1 LPSLALRVR
10 PPTLIPKTPAA
21 YVRLS
26 QRERNRGLRGD
37 RILVG
42 KRDSFSRWE
51 KVRMRILV
59 RSGSL

>member
-1 LPSLALRVR
+1 LPSLALR
-10 PPTLIPKTPAA
+10 
-21 YVRLS
+21 VRLS

-51 KVRMRILV
+51 KVRMRVLV
-59 RSGSL
+59 RSVSL